1 MKVDTMDFQN
11 RIEHQFD
18 GYCRTVLRNVLRTL
32 LAERRRRASREIPLG
47 PTDLNKL
54 CAAFDAPEMRTMHAH
69 QLDQW
74 TSALL
79 DDMIAEAIHSL
90 DDEQRTIILLYY
102 FLGRSDYQIADEMD
116 LVRRT
121 VSRRRAKALSILK
134 EYLRREESDEQ

>member
-1 MKVDTMDFQN
+1 M
-11 RIEHQFD
+11 
-18 GYCRTVLRNVLRTL
+18 LRTL